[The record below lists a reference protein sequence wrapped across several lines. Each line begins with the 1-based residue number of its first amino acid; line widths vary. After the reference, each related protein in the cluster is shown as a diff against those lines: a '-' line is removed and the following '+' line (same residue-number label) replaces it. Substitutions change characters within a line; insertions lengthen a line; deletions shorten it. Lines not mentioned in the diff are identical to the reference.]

1 MRLKVYYYGIF
12 SKIVGKQSEIIE
24 FDGKNLY
31 QLKDF
36 LLKMYPGMAD
46 KSPIISVNFR
56 TLNDIELK
64 DNDEIIVMAIGPGG

>member
-24 FDGKNLY
+24 FDGKNLD

-36 LLKMYPGMAD
+36 LLKIYPGMAGT
-46 KSPIISVNFR
+46 SPIISVNFR

-64 DNDEIIVMAIGPGG
+64 ENDEIIVMAPGPGG

>member
-31 QLKDF
+31 QFKDF

>member
-24 FDGKNLY
+24 FDGKNLN

-36 LLKMYPGMAD
+36 LLKIYPGMAGT
-46 KSPIISVNFR
+46 SPIISVNFR

-64 DNDEIIVMAIGPGG
+64 ENDEIIVMAPGPGG